1 MSFASTH
8 HLQSATT
15 VQRRAWSIATYSSAE
30 FLISVYDLAT
40 SKSLQTY
47 NAAINNVWISS
58 VHLWAC
64 AAYAAG

>member
-1 MSFASTH
+1 MTFASTH

-15 VQRRAWSIATYSSAE
+15 VQRRAWSITTYSSAE
-30 FLISVYDLAT
+30 LLISVHDLAT
-40 SKSLQTY
+40 SKSLRTY

-64 AAYAAG
+64 GVHAAG